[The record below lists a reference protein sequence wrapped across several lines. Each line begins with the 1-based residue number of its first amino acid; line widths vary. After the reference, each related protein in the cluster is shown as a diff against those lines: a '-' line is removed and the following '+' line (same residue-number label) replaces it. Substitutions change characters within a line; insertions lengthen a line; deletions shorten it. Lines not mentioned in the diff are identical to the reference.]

1 MANLAWVHGA
11 RSIVE
16 MGGDGCYEFYV
27 DPYSAGVVCGLNGAD
42 AGTDPNEITHGFFVR
57 EGAICV
63 VEQGV
68 QKTAWAA
75 PNIPGLDLGWA
86 ILLLRIY
93 RVGGRVTYTMW
104 ANEDSFETWP
114 SPPEPSA
121 VASGAVVL
129 GQIVY
134 SSQQRSTGTVFL
146 DSSFGEPHQSIS
158 FAALKDVELVTAS
171 VYAVTP
177 AWRSRAQDTASN
189 SVYAVTPAWV
199 GVASELAGN
208 RVLARTPAW
217 VGRAGTPAFEVTYN
231 GVYARTPAWRT
242 QDPATKQN
250 PRRTPAWRAKAIG
263 GGAVSAKTP
272 AWHARSGDAISA
284 VHAKTPAWKALAMA
298 PADMTGLAY
307 GEVWIELGLEAH
319 ALDSDVFSTEPMV
332 AELGGAMSLRGVF
345 TLPTV
350 PAALWASG
358 TGQPT
363 GASRISTSP
372 MLCAMGG
379 DLSAVLH
386 TRLAAAPMQVSLGGS
401 IEPTSAVMLPTQVFM
416 LLSAGSV
423 GTLSRLNEV
432 FVSRGDGGTTRYLGY
447 EFNSFA
453 RIGGKYYG
461 ASDDGL
467 FILEGETDMGRPIV
481 ATFGLGQLDFGS
493 PQLKTVPYCYIGAAA
508 QAMSLDIEALLNGEP
523 ARFTYAARGHGAS
536 MREVRFDLGRG
547 LRSSYVMPTFANI
560 GGGGFEV
567 DAVRFLVA
575 ESTRRI

>member
-16 MGGDGCYEFYV
+16 MDGDGCYEFYV

-75 PNIPGLDLGWA
+75 PNIPGLGLGWA

-114 SPPEPSA
+114 PPPEPSA

-250 PRRTPAWRAKAIG
+250 PLRTPAWRTKAIG

-272 AWHARSGDAISA
+272 AWHARSGDAINA

-298 PADMTGLAY
+298 PADMTGLVY
-307 GEVWIELGLEAH
+307 GAVWIELGLEAH
-319 ALDSDVFSTEPMV
+319 AVDTDAFTTAPLT
-332 AELGGAMSLRGVF
+332 GV
-345 TLPTV
+345 L
-350 PAALWASG
+350 
-358 TGQPT
+358 
-363 GASRISTSP
+363 
-372 MLCAMGG
+372 
-379 DLSAVLH
+379 
-386 TRLAAAPMQVSLGGS
+386 
-401 IEPTSAVMLPTQVFM
+401 
-416 LLSAGSV
+416 AGSMTSY
-423 GTLSRLNEV
+423 GTS
-432 FVSRGDGGTTRYLGY
+432 T
-447 EFNSFA
+447 
-453 RIGGKYYG
+453 
-461 ASDDGL
+461 
-467 FILEGETDMGRPIV
+467 
-481 ATFGLGQLDFGS
+481 
-493 PQLKTVPYCYIGAAA
+493 
-508 QAMSLDIEALLNGEP
+508 LL
-523 ARFTYAARGHGAS
+523 
-536 MREVRFDLGRG
+536 
-547 LRSSYVMPTFANI
+547 
-560 GGGGFEV
+560 
-567 DAVRFLVA
+567 LV
-575 ESTRRI
+575 I